1 LHVPDTPAGAERVVA
16 WRPPV
21 PGVAEV
27 LHARFVE
34 HAYPPHTHDTWAL
47 LVVDTGAIRFDLD
60 RREYG
65 SIPSRVTLLPPHVA
79 HTGRPGTRLGFVK
92 RVAYLDASVL
102 DPQLAGRVAAAPEIV
117 DPLLR
122 RRIDDLHRALIRPGD
137 EFEAESRLALIR
149 DRIHTHLGVRQA
161 PPPAHG
167 LAHELRD
174 LLDAHVR
181 EGITLR
187 DAGAVLGAHPDSLVR
202 AFTAAFGLPPHRYL
216 TGRRLD
222 AARARLLAGE
232 PVAAVA
238 TEVGF
243 HDQAHLTRQF
253 KRLLAT
259 TPARFAAG
267 DPQ

>member
-1 LHVPDTPAGAERVVA
+1 MERVVA

-79 HTGRPGTRLGFVK
+79 HTGRPGTRLGF
-92 RVAYLDASVL
+92 
-102 DPQLAGRVAAAPEIV
+102 V

-259 TPARFAAG
+259 TPARYAAG

>member
-1 LHVPDTPAGAERVVA
+1 MA

-122 RRIDDLHRALIRPGD
+122 RRIDDLHRALTRPGD

-149 DRIHTHLGVRQA
+149 DRIHAHLGVRAGPAAGPRTGPRAAGPPRCARPRGDHAPGRRRRPGRASRLPGPGLHRGVRPAPAPVSHRPAPGCGPRAPARRRTRRGRGDRRRVPRPGASDPAVQA
-161 PPPAHG
+161 PAG
-167 LAHELRD
+167 D
-174 LLDAHVR
+174 
-181 EGITLR
+181 
-187 DAGAVLGAHPDSLVR
+187 DAGAVRRGRPTVS
-202 AFTAAFGLPPHRYL
+202 TAEG
-216 TGRRLD
+216 
-222 AARARLLAGE
+222 
-232 PVAAVA
+232 
-238 TEVGF
+238 
-243 HDQAHLTRQF
+243 
-253 KRLLAT
+253 
-259 TPARFAAG
+259 
-267 DPQ
+267 